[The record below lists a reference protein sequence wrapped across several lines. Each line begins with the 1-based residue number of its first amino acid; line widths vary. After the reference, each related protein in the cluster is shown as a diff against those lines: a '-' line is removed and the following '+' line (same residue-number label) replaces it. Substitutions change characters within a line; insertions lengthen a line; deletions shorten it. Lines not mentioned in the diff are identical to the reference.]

1 MHVIAM
7 FALIYVGVEVTMGG
21 TSYCHLLSADVA
33 ELSGDSSGWSVTY
46 ILEER
51 HGNSSSGYIASG
63 FFGGRWCRAPSDA
76 PGTYA
81 RLRVDARA
89 GVAHVVEQ
97 AGTLTAKT
105 TFDIFL
111 IVT

>member
-1 MHVIAM
+1 M

-21 TSYCHLLSADVA
+21 TSSSRGASTDVPELRSGLL
-33 ELSGDSSGWSVTY
+33 GWSVTY

-51 HGNSSSGYIASG
+51 HGSSSSGYIASG
-63 FFGGRWCRAPSDA
+63 FFGGKWCAAPSGA
-76 PGTYA
+76 PGTHDQ
-81 RLRVDARA
+81 LRVDARA

-97 AGTLTAKT
+97 AGTLVTTT